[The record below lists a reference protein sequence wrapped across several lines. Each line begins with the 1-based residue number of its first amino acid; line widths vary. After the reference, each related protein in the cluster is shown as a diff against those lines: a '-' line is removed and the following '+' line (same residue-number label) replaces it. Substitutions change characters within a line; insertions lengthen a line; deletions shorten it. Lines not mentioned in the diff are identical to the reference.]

1 MLFMA
6 AVCCVSC
13 ESDDPASDV
22 KPVGVEFQLP
32 DVLSCMG
39 GEGFIPFTIHT
50 PIEGEEL
57 SLSASSEP
65 WLYNLSVDEERSA
78 IKFYYDRYDVEEGTP
93 ARQTSFTV
101 YYGALEPY
109 TITLTQAA
117 PHDYFEVI
125 FLEMAPDY
133 ILAKVIPESESISY
147 LIGCTSEAEIERAG
161 SIERVIM
168 TRVNGYADNY
178 YGDILDSYL
187 LTGTYPQTEEQE
199 PITCE
204 WDDLSSTPCFY
215 VVGIGRDSRNV
226 PGMVTPPQLYPL
238 ELPLTPVLTLGQQ
251 RHDVGKQA
259 GELSIDFEVENP
271 LPDEGLVFEVDPAGS
286 WITSIVEEQGKIKIA
301 YDANHAAVSRSV
313 EIMVKYRYAQS
324 RTITINQAADMEQE
338 PITFEIEVLESHF
351 NHILVN
357 VTPSDTSV
365 KYVLN
370 SISKSY
376 FEGPRYGGDDQT
388 LWRDELSDPYYK
400 APIYSGVKQNH
411 RISVA
416 PGDYYGWQWYVY
428 AYAVSD
434 DEVMAI
440 SDIEKVLVEVL
451 DDEPTLSFPS
461 SKMEVPAEGG
471 IIEVPYT
478 LTNPIEGGSL
488 RIDGVPMNSYN
499 VLDASTLVVDT
510 EKQVVRFKVNPYD
523 PEQKYHDAT
532 IFIGYFENEAAT
544 SSICGASLRL
554 EQKAP
559 AK

>member
-532 IFIGYFENEAAT
+532 IFIGYFENESAT
-544 SSICGASLRL
+544 KSICGASLRL

>member
-416 PGDYYGWQWYVY
+416 PGDYYGWLWYVY

-532 IFIGYFENEAAT
+532 IFIGYFENESAT
-544 SSICGASLRL
+544 KSICGASLRL